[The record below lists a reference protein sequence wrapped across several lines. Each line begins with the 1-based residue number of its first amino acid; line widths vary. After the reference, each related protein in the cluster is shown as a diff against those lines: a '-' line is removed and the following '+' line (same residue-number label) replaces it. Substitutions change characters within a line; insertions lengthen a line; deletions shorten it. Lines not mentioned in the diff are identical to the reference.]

1 MTDDVSD
8 AFALGGYGRRVEEG
22 YIGEGDAPKF
32 EIELYTLDENGQP
45 DDTALHDEIIAGIS
59 EADERR
65 AKQSSRKVMLRQGF
79 TEEEADWYLGLV
91 PGEPPAS
98 LLAGNVE
105 NLAPGEVGN
114 GDLLMDDLIAAEA
127 EGVPAPILATRE
139 ALIADGFA
147 PDAVDRILGLKPR
160 DYR

>member
-1 MTDDVSD
+1 MTDDVRD
-8 AFALGGYGRRVEEG
+8 AFALGGYGRRLEEG

-45 DDTALHDEIIAGIS
+45 DDSILDAIIEDID

-65 AKQSSRKVMLRQGF
+65 TKQASRKVMLRQGF
-79 TEEEADWYLGLV
+79 TEAEADWYLGLV

-105 NLAPGEVGN
+105 NEAPGEIGN
-114 GDLLMDDLIAAEA
+114 GDLNKEVIEEAQAA
-127 EGVPAPILATRE
+127 GVPVRH
-139 ALIADGFA
+139 
-147 PDAVDRILGLKPR
+147 R
-160 DYR
+160 